1 MAFQL
6 QELNL
11 DNKLTEDKVV
21 ESVRELFSKMTEI
34 FIELAK
40 VDVEID
46 FNN

>member
-46 FNN
+46 FKQ